1 MRLLAK
7 SNSQYFDQKLFCKDS
22 FKYCTMEYGY
32 CLIVDK
38 LDIAIITAADA
49 DSWEQ
54 SKEII
59 E

>member
-1 MRLLAK
+1 
-7 SNSQYFDQKLFCKDS
+7 
-22 FKYCTMEYGY
+22 MEYGY